1 LTPDELAAE
10 LAAEHV
16 RPAYLL
22 AGSEPL
28 LRDDAPELIS
38 RPRTMQVRMIIFTI
52 CLAAI
57 LVGSMIGFIRR
68 ANDPTNILIIQARE
82 AR

>member
-1 LTPDELAAE
+1 MQKPHPKSPRRRQKQVFWFDLGRLIF
-10 LAAEHV
+10 
-16 RPAYLL
+16 
-22 AGSEPL
+22 
-28 LRDDAPELIS
+28 PELIS